1 MLYLIVMDQA
11 TVLIVEDDASIQA
24 LYKDAFEFSGLT
36 VIIANNGQEG
46 VALALA
52 NHPDLIL
59 ADLMMPE
66 MNGHQMMEKIR
77 LDSWGR
83 KAKVIFLTNFSDPET
98 VFHSIKLK
106 PEEFIVKAH
115 TEVKEV
121 VNKVRTAIHA

>member
-1 MLYLIVMDQA
+1 MEQA

-24 LYKDAFEFSGLT
+24 LYKDALEFSGLNV
-36 VIIANNGQEG
+36 VIAKNGTEG
-46 VALALA
+46 VTLALEL
-52 NHPDLIL
+52 HPDLIL

-98 VFHSIKLK
+98 VFHSIKLN

-115 TEVKEV
+115 TDVKDV